1 MRAYLKMLAPRLLA
15 MAGPALLLGL
25 AACGNTPT
33 VTPDQTIAAPNFPL
47 GSAAVTTE
55 RLVADNEPGSW
66 LTTGRNYGET
76 RFSPLDQINDKNV
89 SQLGLAWYAD
99 IDTERGQESTPVV
112 VDGVM
117 YLTTAW
123 SMLKAYDIHTGAL
136 LWAYDPKVDRA
147 KGADACCDVVNRG
160 VAAWNGKI
168 YLGALD
174 GRLIA
179 LDGKTGKVVWSV
191 QTTDTTL
198 PYTITGVPRIVKG
211 KVVIGNG
218 GAEYRVRGYVTAYD
232 TETGKQLWRWWT
244 IPGDPSKPYEQPEL
258 ADAAKTW
265 KGDNYWKIGGGGTVW
280 DGMAYDPELD
290 LLYVGTGNGNP
301 WNQKIRS
308 PGGGDNLYLSSI
320 VALDPN
326 TGAYKW
332 HYQTTPA
339 ETWDYTATQPIMVAD
354 LNYPEGK
361 RRVVMQAPK
370 NGFFYVLDAKTGK
383 LLNANKFAPLTWATH
398 VDMKTGRPVEVPEA
412 RFDITNIPAIVAPAA
427 LGMHNWH
434 PMAFSP
440 ETGLVY
446 LPVTVSSA
454 TYASPEKFEL
464 NLAGWNTGI
473 SFSAGPNV
481 TPVAAMGAAPKSEA
495 YLLAWDPIAGKE
507 VWRVPNV
514 DARGAT
520 GVMTTKGNLVFSGN
534 HAGEFV
540 AYDAR
545 TGKKLWS
552 APTQAKVV
560 AAPATFTVDGQ
571 QQVAILVGARGLPIG
586 QKRTVPVSA
595 NNSRILVFRIGG
607 TGSLPAEMPTTANG
621 APVTVKIDP
630 PLLTANN
637 ETVASGELLFGA
649 NCAVCHGPAAVP
661 TAGSIAPD
669 LRYSAL
675 LSGRGQWNG
684 AVRDGDRAQRGM
696 PGFKA
701 TLTEEQTDAILAYVI
716 KRANDEKA
724 AQEAAAKP

>member
-1 MRAYLKMLAPRLLA
+1 MRAHLMSLAVA
-15 MAGPALLLGL
+15 APALLLGL

-33 VTPDQTIAAPNFPL
+33 PSTDAAAKPAKQHAV
-47 GSAAVTTE
+47 GAAAVDAE
-55 RLVADNEPGSW
+55 RLINADAEPGSW
-66 LTTGRNYGET
+66 LAAGRDYREQ
-76 RFSPLDQINDKNV
+76 RFSPLDQINETNV

-123 SMLKAYDIHTGAL
+123 SMVKAYDIRTGSL
-136 LWAYDPKVDRA
+136 LWAYDPAIDRK
-147 KGADACCDVVNRG
+147 KGNDACCDVVNRG

-179 LDGKTGKVVWSV
+179 LDGKTGKVVWEK

-211 KVVIGNG
+211 KVIIGNG

-232 TETGKQLWRWWT
+232 AETGEQAWRWYSV
-244 IPGDPSKPYEQPEL
+244 PGDPALSQEQPEL
-258 ADAAKTW
+258 TDIALPTW
-265 KGDNYWKIGGGGTVW
+265 KGEWWKLGGGGTLW

-290 LLYVGTGNGNP
+290 IIYVGTGNGTP
-301 WNQKIRS
+301 WNQKYRS
-308 PGGGDNLYLSSI
+308 PGGGDNLFLSSI

-326 TGAYKW
+326 TGKYIW
-332 HYQTTPA
+332 HYQTTPG

-354 LNYPEGK
+354 LNYKDGK

-370 NGFFYVLDAKTGK
+370 NGFFYVLDAKTGE
-383 LLNANKFAPLTWATH
+383 LLSAEKFAPLTWATH
-398 VDMKTGRPVEVPEA
+398 VDMKTGRPVEIPEA
-412 RFDITNIPAIVAPAA
+412 RFDITGKAAVVAPAA

-446 LPVTVSSA
+446 LPVHVSSS
-454 TYASPEKFEL
+454 TYASPEKFEVNL
-464 NLAGWNTGI
+464 NGWNTGI
-473 SFSAGPNV
+473 GFTASSGVVPV
-481 TPVAAMGAAPKSEA
+481 VAAGAAPKTEA
-495 YLLAWDPIAGKE
+495 YLIAWDPIAAKE
-507 VWRVPNV
+507 VWRVPNT
-514 DARGAT
+514 DPRGGT
-520 GVMTTKGNLVFSGN
+520 GVMVTSGNLVFSGN
-534 HAGEFV
+534 HAGEFN

-545 TGKKLWS
+545 TGQKLWS
-552 APTQAKVV
+552 SPTQAKVV
-560 AAPATFTVDGQ
+560 AAPSTFTVDGQ

-586 QKRTVPVSA
+586 QTRTVPTSA
-595 NNSRILVFRIGG
+595 NNSRILVYRIGG
-607 TGSLPAEMPTTANG
+607 TATLPGVMPTVSTSG
-621 APVTVKIDP
+621 TPVTVKIDP
-630 PLLTANN
+630 PLLTASN
-637 ETVASGELLFGA
+637 ETVASGEMLYGA
-649 NCAVCHGPAAVP
+649 NCAVCHGPNAAP
-661 TAGSIAPD
+661 AAGSIAPD

-675 LSGRGQWNG
+675 LASRGIWNG
-684 AVRDGDRAQRGM
+684 AVREGDRAQRGM

-701 TLTEEQTDAILAYVI
+701 TLTDEQTDAILAYVI

-724 AQEAAAKP
+724 AQEAAAKGTP

>member
-1 MRAYLKMLAPRLLA
+1 MRAFLKSLAVA
-15 MAGPALLLGL
+15 APALLLGL
-25 AACGNTPT
+25 GLASCGNTPT
-33 VTPDQTIAAPNFPL
+33 VSSEPAKPAAAAFPL
-47 GSAAVTTE
+47 GSAAVNTE
-55 RLVADNEPGSW
+55 RLLAADGEPGSW
-66 LTTGRNYGET
+66 LTTGRNYGED
-76 RFSPLDQINDKNV
+76 RFSPLDQINDTNV
-89 SQLGLAWYAD
+89 SGLGLAWYAD

-136 LWAYDPKVDRA
+136 LWAYDPKVDRK

-179 LDGKTGKVVWSV
+179 LDGKTGKEVWSV
-191 QTTDTTL
+191 QTTDTKL

-232 TETGKQLWRWWT
+232 SETGKQLWRWWT
-244 IPGDPSKPYEQPEL
+244 IPGDPSKPFEQSEL

-280 DGMAYDPELD
+280 DGMAYDAELD

-332 HYQTTPA
+332 HYQTTPG

-354 LNYPEGK
+354 LNYKEGK

-383 LLNANKFAPLTWATH
+383 LISAEKFAPITWATH
-398 VDMKTGRPVEVPEA
+398 VDMATGRPVEVPEA
-412 RFDITNIPAIVAPAA
+412 RYEITGKPAIVAPAA

-464 NLAGWNTGI
+464 NLDGWNTGI
-473 SFSAGPNV
+473 TFTAGPSV
-481 TPVAAMGAAPKSEA
+481 TPIPAMGAAPKTEA
-495 YLLAWDPIAGKE
+495 YLLAWDPIAQKE

-514 DARGAT
+514 DVRGAT
-520 GVMTTKGNLVFSGN
+520 GVMATSGNLVFSGN
-534 HAGEFV
+534 HAGEFA

-560 AAPATFTVDGQ
+560 AAPATFMVDGQ

-586 QKRTVPVSA
+586 QKRTVAESA
-595 NNSRILVFRIGG
+595 NNSRILVYRMGG
-607 TGSLPAEMPTTANG
+607 KATLPAEMPTTTATG
-621 APVTVKIDP
+621 EKVTIKIDP

-637 ETVASGELLFGA
+637 ETVASGELLFGQ
-649 NCAVCHGPAAVP
+649 NCAACHGPASVP

-675 LSGRGQWNG
+675 LASRGQWNG